1 MANLNLD
8 TAHSAVLS
16 MDLQHAMVTNN
27 AMAKQ
32 RDLIGKVKGVLDG
45 ARSSG
50 ILVTHI
56 VYQPRAGFTSP
67 KNKYFSAM
75 AARARPSTPA
85 EEAERFRIA
94 DAFIP
99 VGNEPVI
106 QKPRVNAFYGSSLE
120 AVLRAKDIT
129 TLILMG
135 IGTSM
140 VVESTA
146 RYASDADY
154 RVIVLEDCCASG
166 SEDSHKASIVYLSGL
181 VEVAASADFLESIK
195 KTAGA

>member
-1 MANLNLD
+1 MANLNLEVGK
-8 TAHSAVLS
+8 TAVLS
-16 MDLQHAMVTNN
+16 MDLQHAIVTNN

-32 RDLIGKVKGVLDG
+32 RDLVSKVRSVLDS
-45 ARSSG
+45 ARASNL
-50 ILVTHI
+50 LVVHV
-56 VYQPRAGFTSP
+56 VYQPKPGFVSP
-67 KNKYFSAM
+67 RNKYFSAM

-94 DAFIP
+94 DPFIP
-99 VGNEPVI
+99 VGNEPVV

-120 AVLRAKDIT
+120 ALLKSKDIT
-129 TLILMG
+129 TLVLMG

-166 SEDSHKASIVYLSGL
+166 SEEAHKASINYLSTL
-181 VEVAASADFLESIK
+181 VEVSMSTDFVESVK
-195 KTAGA
+195 ALV